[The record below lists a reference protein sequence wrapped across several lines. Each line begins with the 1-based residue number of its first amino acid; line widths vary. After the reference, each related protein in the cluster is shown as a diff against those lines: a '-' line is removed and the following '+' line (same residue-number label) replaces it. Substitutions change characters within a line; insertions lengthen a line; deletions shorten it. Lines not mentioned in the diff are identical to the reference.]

1 MTIPEQICELLV
13 AGGVRVAFGVPGG
26 QTVPYYQALEASPI
40 EHVLMRDERNAA
52 VAADAYARVTGTL
65 GVCDATV
72 GPGATNLVSGL
83 AEAYASSSP
92 VLAIVAD
99 LPRQIEHLRD
109 RGVASQALDQRAIL
123 GAVSKWV
130 GSVQRAD
137 ALVPVMLHAIRTA
150 TTGRP
155 GPVVV
160 TVPDDLLRGAESE
173 ALAEIPAALAPFTVP
188 AHRSAAP
195 ADQVRRAGE
204 LLAGAER
211 PLVVAG
217 GGVLLSGA
225 TAELAALAV
234 DHGIPVATTLGGKG
248 SFEEEHP
255 LSVGVTGVFG
265 TAAANLALS
274 RADVVLLLGS
284 KLSQFSTLTWTLPSA
299 EQTVIHVD
307 LDGEEIGRTG
317 PVALGVCADVREF
330 LGPLNAALDRDP
342 EVGDWSAGSRPA
354 TTLPEEVAD
363 PRIRPRDVV
372 AEIDRALRPGDVL
385 LCDASLASGWG
396 SQYYRVKHAGRSF
409 LAPRGLA
416 GTGWAG
422 GGAIG
427 ARMALPP
434 ESHLVALAGDGSW
447 GYALTEIETAVR
459 VGRPIVYVI
468 LNNGGLGWIKLIHGE
483 LTETSAYGDVDFAAV
498 ARAMGA
504 DGVRVEEIGAFGP
517 ELAKALATGRP
528 TLIEVTSNIEDTPVQ
543 RAVSP
548 TVEGAYS

>member
-1 MTIPEQICELLV
+1 VKIPQQICEILV

-40 EHVLMRDERNAA
+40 EHVLMHDERNAA
-52 VAADAYARVTGTL
+52 CAADAYARVTGSL

-99 LPRQIEHLRD
+99 LPRQAEHLRS

-123 GAVSKWV
+123 APVTKWV

-137 ALVPVMLHAIRTA
+137 ALVPVLLHAIRIA
-150 TTGRP
+150 TTGRS

-160 TVPDDLLRGAESE
+160 TVPDDLLRGATSE
-173 ALAEIPAALAPFTVP
+173 APTETPRGIGPFVFP

-195 ADQVRRAGE
+195 PDQVRAAAE
-204 LLAGAER
+204 LLSNAER
-211 PLVVAG
+211 PLVLAG

-225 TAELAALAV
+225 TAELASLAV
-234 DHGIPVATTLGGKG
+234 HHEIPVATTLGGKG
-248 SFEEEHP
+248 SFQEEHP
-255 LSVGVTGVFG
+255 LSVGVTGIFG
-265 TAAANLALS
+265 TAAANTVVAL
-274 RADVVLLLGS
+274 ADVILILGS
-284 KLSQFSTLTWTLPSA
+284 KLSQFSTLNWTSPSA
-299 EQTVIHVD
+299 DQTVVHVD

-317 PVALGVCADVREF
+317 PVTLGICADVREF
-330 LGPLNAALDRDP
+330 LGPLEAAISRGP
-342 EVGDWSAGSRPA
+342 RAGDWSVEQRPA
-354 TTLPEEVAD
+354 TTLPDDVAD
-363 PRIRPRDVV
+363 LRIRPRDVV
-372 AEIDRALRPGDVL
+372 SEIDRALSDGDVL

-427 ARMALPP
+427 ARMALPAD
-434 ESHLVALAGDGSW
+434 SRLVVLAGDGSW

-459 VGRPIVYVI
+459 IGRSVVYVI

-483 LTETSAYGDVDFAAV
+483 LTETSAYGDIDFAAA

-504 DGVRVEEIGAFGP
+504 QGVRVEEIDRLSA
-517 ELAKALATGRP
+517 ALADALAADGP
-528 TLIEVTSNIEDTPVQ
+528 SLIEVTSNIEDTPVQ
-543 RAVSP
+543 RGASP
-548 TVEGAYS
+548 AGEGAYT

>member
-1 MTIPEQICELLV
+1 MSVPEQICDILV

-40 EHVLMRDERNAA
+40 QHVLMRDERNAA
-52 VAADAYARVTGTL
+52 CAADAYARVSGSL

-83 AEAYASSSP
+83 AEAYASSIP

-99 LPRQIEHLRD
+99 LPRQVEHLRG

-123 GAVSKWV
+123 APVTKWV

-155 GPVVV
+155 GPVAV
-160 TVPDDLLRGAESE
+160 TVPDDLLRGAGSE
-173 ALAEIPAALAPFTVP
+173 ALAKTPDELAPFVFP

-195 ADQVRRAGE
+195 ADQVEAAAE
-204 LLAGAER
+204 LLAKAER
-211 PLVVAG
+211 PLVLAG
-217 GGVLLSGA
+217 GGVLLSDA
-225 TAELAALAV
+225 TAELASLCV
-234 DHGIPVATTLGGKG
+234 EQRIPVATTLGGKG
-248 SFEEEHP
+248 SFAEEHP
-255 LSVGVTGVFG
+255 LAVGVTGIFG
-265 TAAANLALS
+265 TAAANRALAD
-274 RADVVLLLGS
+274 ADLVLVLGS
-284 KLSQFSTLTWTLPSA
+284 KLSQFSTLTWTSPSA
-299 EQTVIHVD
+299 EQTVVHVD

-317 PVALGVCADVREF
+317 SVTLGICADVREF
-330 LGPLNAALDRDP
+330 LGQLSTAVARHPDA
-342 EVGDWSAGSRPA
+342 GDWTAEQRPA
-354 TTLPEEVAD
+354 TALPEAAD
-363 PRIRPRDVV
+363 PRVRPHEVV
-372 AEIDRALRPGDVL
+372 AAIDRALGDGDVL

-427 ARMALPP
+427 ARMALPA
-434 ESHLVALAGDGSW
+434 ESRLVALAGDGSW

-459 VGRPIVYVI
+459 VGRSITYVI
-468 LNNGGLGWIKLIHGE
+468 LNNSGLGWIKLIHGE
-483 LTETSAYGDVDFAAV
+483 LSEASAYGEIDFAAA

-504 DGVRVEEIGAFGP
+504 EGVRVDRIEWLGTA
-517 ELAKALATGRP
+517 LSSALASEGP
-528 TLIEVTSNIEDTPVQ
+528 TLIEVISNIEDTPVQ
-543 RAVSP
+543 RPAAP
-548 TVEGAYS
+548 AVEGAYS